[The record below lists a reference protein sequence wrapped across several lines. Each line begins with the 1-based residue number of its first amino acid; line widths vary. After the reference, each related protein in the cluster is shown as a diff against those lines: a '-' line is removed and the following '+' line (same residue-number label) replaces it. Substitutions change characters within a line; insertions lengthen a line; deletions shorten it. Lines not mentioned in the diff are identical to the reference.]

1 MNEKEIKALIKEA
14 EAAAKRYK
22 AQLNAKSKSPDDAR
36 KANSKAISKM
46 TPAELKA
53 SQAVLKNKKAMET
66 KKLQNKNT
74 TIVNKIK
81 GGSGMRGGI
90 GSLGTGGGLRGS
102 VNK

>member
-1 MNEKEIKALIKEA
+1 MNEKEIRALLKEA
-14 EAAAKRYK
+14 EAAAKKYK

-36 KANSKAISKM
+36 KKNSKALSKM

-74 TIVNKIK
+74 AIVSKIK
-81 GGSGMRGGI
+81 GGSGMRGGL
-90 GSLGTGGGLRGS
+90 GSLGGGGGMRGP
-102 VNK
+102 VQK

>member
-1 MNEKEIKALIKEA
+1 MNEKEIRALLREA

-22 AQLNAKSKSPDDAR
+22 AQLNAKSANDANKKNGKSL
-36 KANSKAISKM
+36 SKM

-74 TIVNKIK
+74 AIVKKIK
-81 GGSGMRGGI
+81 GGSGMRGGL
-90 GSLGTGGGLRGS
+90 GSLGGGGGMRGP
-102 VNK
+102 VQK